1 VRRYFKWPLRPNN
14 GGGGGK
20 TTLLCL
26 LLCLFFA
33 VPAHAQLARS
43 FYNVTGIKIKKLSN
57 AVQITIQTD
66 GNISFDMETEDLL
79 TIVSDFEVE
88 SKPVTI
94 LKFRLDG
101 ARIKVPTFNEIG
113 TYPADSAVVTLGNTP
128 LKQSYN
134 VLKNTLEGDFGD
146 NLEIRTSE
154 DMSIIPHADVQI
166 RFYVPIKLEYRSI
179 NRRNRGF
186 RDPLGP
192 REAEV
197 RVTPD
202 RRALQITIITDRVE
216 MDKGAANLK
225 RSPVAEQKHKLGIL
239 PSPKPGRFNINA
251 LHTPLSDVLD
261 GIGSISNVSLTAQ
274 PDAAETDISLNLPSA
289 NVTDVLKM
297 LSIGYGLSA
306 QARTIEEGG
315 GFVVGR
321 GGATLVTEKVRLQ
334 NLDPSD
340 ARLLLPDFL
349 LPLIRPDYEN
359 NALVVTA
366 SPEIVARVRADIAK
380 LDLPRP
386 LVRVEATAYEVTN
399 IAEMRTA
406 LGLTYTEGSEQEK
419 WNPNTAEFSQ
429 KLQAG
434 QTPSF
439 QAKLDALESR
449 GNIRLMARPFIT
461 VASGVKGT
469 LFAGQNRFIQV
480 IVTND
485 FGVARSKAL
494 KLPVGTELIVTP
506 IVGTGGEITLK
517 LKPKFTTVDSIEAKT
532 GLPTLGIRT
541 FDSTLRLKPGD
552 SVIVGSLEVDTKS
565 TRNRSGAKNQEK
577 QATSFLLV
585 ITATTNIS
593 TETQTEKNIK

>member
-1 VRRYFKWPLRPNN
+1 MALVM
-14 GGGGGK
+14 
-20 TTLLCL
+20 CV
-26 LLCLFFA
+26 CLFWG

-43 FYNVTGIKIKKLSN
+43 FYNVTGIKTKKLSN

-66 GNISFDMETEDLL
+66 GNISFDMETDDLF
-79 TIVSDFEVE
+79 TRVSNFEVD
-88 SKPVTI
+88 SKPVTA
-94 LKFRLDG
+94 LKFRLNG
-101 ARIKVPTFNEIG
+101 ARIKVPTFNEIS
-113 TYPADSAVVTLGNTP
+113 TYPADSAVVTLGNAP
-128 LKQSYN
+128 LKQSFN
-134 VLKNTLEGDFGD
+134 GLNTFFGD
-146 NLEIRTSE
+146 GA
-154 DMSIIPHADVQI
+154 IIVNDDNSTTPRADVQI
-166 RFYVPIKLEYRSI
+166 RFYVPIKLNYR
-179 NRRNRGF
+179 NVNGRNRGF

-197 RVTPD
+197 RITPD
-202 RRALQITIITDRVE
+202 RRAIQITVITDRVE
-216 MDKGAANLK
+216 MDRGAANLK
-225 RSPVAEQKHKLGIL
+225 RSPVSEQKHKLGIL
-239 PSPKPGRFNINA
+239 PGSKPGSFSVNA
-251 LHTPLSDVLD
+251 LHTPLLEVLD
-261 GIGSISNVSLTAQ
+261 GIGSVSNISLTAQ
-274 PDAAETDISLNLPSA
+274 PDAAETDISLNLPMA

-306 QARTIEEGG
+306 RERTVEEGG

-321 GGATLVTEKVRLQ
+321 GGATLVTEKIRLQ

-399 IAEMRTA
+399 VEAMRQA
-406 LGLTYTEGSEQEK
+406 LALTYTEGSEQEK

-429 KLQAG
+429 HLQSG

-439 QAKLDALESR
+439 QTKLDALESR
-449 GNIRLMARPFIT
+449 GKINLLARPFIT

-485 FGVARSKAL
+485 FGISRSKAL

-506 IVGTGGEITLK
+506 TVGTGGEITLK
-517 LKPKFTTVDSIEAKT
+517 LSPKFTTVDSLEAKT

-552 SVIVGSLEVDTKS
+552 SVVVGSLEVDTRS
-565 TRNRSGAKNQEK
+565 TRNRSGAKNKEK

-585 ITATTNIS
+585 ITATTTIIP
-593 TETQTEKNIK
+593 EKKL